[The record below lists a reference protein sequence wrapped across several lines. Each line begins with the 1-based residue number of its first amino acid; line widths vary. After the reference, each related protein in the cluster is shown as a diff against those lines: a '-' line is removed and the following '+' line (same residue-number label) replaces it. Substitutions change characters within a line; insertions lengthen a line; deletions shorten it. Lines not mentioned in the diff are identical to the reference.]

1 MSVTSIKKKATAAA
15 EKKIERRVD
24 FPKWRDTVEGRFDA
38 QDDILK
44 DQASTLKNIDQK
56 LDVHIQTTADWKRE
70 QMEITNNWKEELRP
84 VIATHQSMQQGVEV
98 IGKVGSVFGW
108 IGRKIATISVVIAA
122 VLGALAAYHQ
132 WIH

>member
-1 MSVTSIKKKATAAA
+1 MRAAT
-15 EKKIERRVD
+15 
-24 FPKWRDTVEGRFDA
+24 
-38 QDDILK
+38 Q
-44 DQASTLKNIDQK
+44 
-56 LDVHIQTTADWKRE
+56 WKF
-70 QMEITNNWKEELRP
+70 LRP